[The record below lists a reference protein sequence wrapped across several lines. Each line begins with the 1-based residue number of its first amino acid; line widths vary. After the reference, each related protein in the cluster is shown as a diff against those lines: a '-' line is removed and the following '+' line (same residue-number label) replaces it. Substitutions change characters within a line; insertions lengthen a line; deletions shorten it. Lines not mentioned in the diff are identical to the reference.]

1 MDDRI
6 AIAFEQFHTANPWVY
21 RRLKDLAL
29 AIKQTGRD
37 HYGMKALFEVL
48 RFEHAMDTTK
58 ADGLKLNNNYT
69 ALYARKIGQEVPGL
83 EDFFQYRERKPR
95 WVVGQVSAPGSFF
108 AKSVNAW
115 DQPTGEVR

>member
-6 AIAFEQFHTANPWVY
+6 AIQFETFHNEHPWVY

-48 RFEHAMDTTK
+48 RFEHALETNK

-69 ALYARKIGQEVPGL
+69 ALYARKLGQEVPAL
-83 EDFFQYRERKPR
+83 EHFFKYRERKPR
-95 WVVGQVSAPGSFF
+95 WRSGQVTFIGDSA
-108 AKSVNAW
+108 AREVDAW
-115 DQPTGEVR
+115 DRHIN

>member
-6 AIAFEQFHTANPWVY
+6 AIQFEQFHTAHPWVY

-48 RFEHAMDTTK
+48 RFEHALETTK

-69 ALYARKIGQEVPGL
+69 ALYARKLGQEVPEL
-83 EDFFQYRERKPR
+83 EHFFHYRERRPR
-95 WVVGQVSAPGSFF
+95 WVHGQVVFGGDMM
-108 AKSVNAW
+108 AKSVDAW
-115 DQPTGEVR
+115 DRPI

>member
-6 AIAFEQFHTANPWVY
+6 ALQFEQFHNEHPWVY

-29 AIKQTGRD
+29 AIRQTGRD

-48 RFEHAMDTTK
+48 RFEHALESNK

-69 ALYARKIGQEVPGL
+69 ALYARKLGQEVPQL
-83 EDFFQYRERKPR
+83 EHFFHYRERKAR
-95 WVVGQVSAPGSFF
+95 RVAGQVIYAGDSFAPR
-108 AKSVNAW
+108 VDAW
-115 DQPTGEVR
+115 DNRI